1 MHSMVFFFGLLI
13 TSLLSVMACKLSP
26 VKEKVDGEKSSGFVD
41 IILNLNSKGFGML
54 ALALMDFISVG
65 KIKNVGELIGVC
77 LGTLIIFVVL
87 FYIIYGI
94 MSLFQVAGEDTIA
107 RREKAFWINFGINA
121 LLSVMMLMD
130 A

>member
-1 MHSMVFFFGLLI
+1 MTSMVSLFGLI
-13 TSLLSVMACKLSP
+13 TTSLLSVMACRLSP
-26 VKEKVDGEKSSGFVD
+26 IKEKVDSEKSVGLLN
-41 IILNLNSKGFGML
+41 IIFNLNSKGYGVL
-54 ALALMDFISVG
+54 ALAVIDFISMG
-65 KIKNVGELIGVC
+65 KIRNVGELIGVC

-94 MSLFQVAGEDTIA
+94 MSLMKVGGEDTIA